1 MKNRI
6 KSIIASTKERTLNV
20 ARIASLAVTAPTE
33 KQAQTILFAAG
44 VMALSIGLSDDV
56 FAQLVGGGAG
66 GENILAANG
75 GIEDSRIAAAV
86 ATLFTFLEGS
96 FGALIM
102 AASGIAAIVAAA
114 FGQYKAALSCMVCAV
129 GAFILRSVMR
139 TFFNTASVDDA
150 GLGGFN

>member
-1 MKNRI
+1 M
-6 KSIIASTKERTLNV
+6 
-20 ARIASLAVTAPTE
+20 TAPTE

-44 VMALSIGLSDDV
+44 VVALGVGLSDPV
-56 FAQLVGGGAG
+56 FAQFTGGGG
-66 GENILAANG
+66 FGDGNILAANG

-86 ATLFTFLEGS
+86 QTLLSFLEGS

-139 TFFNTASVDDA
+139 TFFNTTSVDDA
-150 GLGGFN
+150 SIGVN